1 MATGEIKDGKIL
13 VTGFNGSTEKENIYK
28 VQVSG
33 TSISDLTS
41 GITVESNI
49 ATVRQEK
56 AAEIKLL
63 GVGSTTYDKLDNSL
77 TATATNVLP
86 GTVFVSQAPDF
97 IEWFALHQ
105 DSSTAYTLE
114 YKSYPN
120 YGEEDECGVFS
131 LAGRDE
137 YGNYIYSND
146 NTVCNKKGAK
156 YGTITLYEP
165 ESGDTAAT
173 VDYFTESL
181 ELEYKFGEGE
191 EDFIDS
197 TSIVVES
204 KEGRISVVSFERNS
218 TGGTLTVKFPR
229 NASRH
234 YEETY
239 EITLGGKN
247 IFGDP
252 IISNTFIITQLPAV
266 KNPQF
271 YVSGDDIECTARTAE
286 FIIEH
291 SDTISADTIGIVSY
305 SETII
310 QTPEISGN
318 RINAETT
325 ENTTNKVRELSV
337 IISAVTSEGN
347 TVYAEG
353 VIHQGA
359 GYYLT
364 IPTGS
369 TDTVGVTAY
378 TGSNVTYYSQMMS
391 FRYLALNINNVW
403 AYGDNVFDGVIFV
416 DSNSKTITLN
426 YGQNTG
432 GSDRTCTITVAGY
445 NPLGEI
451 SVATYTFTQE
461 GTGDGDFKLISGS
474 TATSATIPNNTSEI
488 RLNIVYPSG
497 KGYSYLGVSE
507 NYSTSDTYKV
517 YSTEISNSGDTGELI
532 CRVYPNS
539 GNTPI
544 EYTLQVSGVTSDSN
558 VHYTNEFKVTHNTS
572 EATANIRF
580 TTTAGTANANET
592 TKTGIA
598 YTGRNIQFDSVYV
611 SECRASDGAEVTYTL
626 DKSGKKLNLSFP
638 AYPVE
643 RRIITVTLGALDN
656 IGNPVS
662 TTTAYTLTQAKSEE
676 ASITVIPG
684 TISMDDS
691 NSGTTPTYKIK
702 CVGVEHVEPIYD
714 SNIFS
719 DVGCNY
725 DGVTN
730 NTAKLLINND
740 SLEEVEYIITF
751 RGVKVVDG
759 SVISTDLKVKQPGRP
774 AQGSITISSIEDIY
788 DPETG
793 RYKVSPNGGAYNLY
807 IDAIDID
814 PSTIQVFI
822 DPDTGATA
830 STFNDYIYFEDY
842 GLGTGSTH
850 EVLTGGVI
858 SDTEIQIP
866 AGNFSEKYFS
876 KMFNVKMDDPS
887 KLSGDTYV
895 YNFELEP
902 DEEEIIDK
910 VFNVYATGTSW
921 TGNDCQSNPISFWQY
936 GTPQLEP

>member
-13 VTGFNGSTEKENIYK
+13 VTGFSGSKEKENIYR
-28 VQVSG
+28 VQLSG

-63 GVGSTTYDKLDNSL
+63 GVGSTTYDKLTNSL
-77 TATATNVLP
+77 TATTTNVLP

-137 YGNYIYSND
+137 YGNYIYSNN

-197 TSIVVES
+197 TSIVVEN

-286 FIIEH
+286 FIIEY
-291 SDTISADTIGIVSY
+291 SNTISADTIGIVSY

-403 AYGDNVFDGVIFV
+403 AYGDGVFDGVIFV
-416 DSNSKTITLN
+416 DSNSKTITLHYDQN
-426 YGQNTG
+426 AEGQ
-432 GSDRTCTITVAGY
+432 DRTYTITVCGT
-445 NPLGEI
+445 NPLGETSI
-451 SVATYTFTQE
+451 ATYTFTQK
-461 GTGDGDFKLISGS
+461 GTGDGEFKLISGS
-474 TATSATIPNNTSEI
+474 TATSATIPNNTNEI

-517 YSTEISNSGDTGELI
+517 YSTEISGANETGAVLT
-532 CRVYPNS
+532 CRIYPNS

-580 TTTAGTANANET
+580 TTTSGTLEANAT
-592 TKTGIA
+592 AMTGIS

-638 AYPVE
+638 AYPTE
-643 RRIITVTLGALDN
+643 IRTIKVTLGALDN

-662 TTTAYTLTQAKSEE
+662 TTTPYTLTQAKSEE
-676 ASITVIPG
+676 ASITVTPNPLRM
-684 TISMDDS
+684 SS
-691 NSGTTPTYKIK
+691 NSGTTPTYKIR
-702 CVGVEHVEPIYD
+702 CVGVEHVEQIYD
-714 SNIFS
+714 PNIFS

-725 DGVTN
+725 SEGAN

-740 SLEEVEYIITF
+740 SLEVARYTITF

-759 SVISTDLKVKQPGRP
+759 SAISTDLIVEQSGRT
-774 AQGSITISSIEDIY
+774 AQGSIAISSIEDIY

-842 GLGTGSTH
+842 GPGTGSTH

-876 KMFNVKMDDPS
+876 KMFNVKMDDPG

-902 DEEEIIDK
+902 DESEIIDK
-910 VFNVYATGTSW
+910 VFNVYATGVSW
-921 TGNDCQSNPISFWQY
+921 SGNPCQSNPISFWQY
-936 GTPQLEP
+936 GNPQLEP